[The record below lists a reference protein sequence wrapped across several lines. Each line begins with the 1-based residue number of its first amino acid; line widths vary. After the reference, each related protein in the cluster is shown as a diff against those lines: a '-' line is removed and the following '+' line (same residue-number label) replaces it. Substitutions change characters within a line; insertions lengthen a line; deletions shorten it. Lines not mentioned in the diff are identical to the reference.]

1 MRKTVKICDL
11 IEDMIRLFGMYGVRI
26 IETRLKPREKFCY
39 KLLFKVGEFDKT
51 EHRIIS
57 IERNTATK
65 EDVFRR
71 LPLLQDAYAY
81 AYDYDMA
88 CKRKTEEVNKEANLK
103 EKAKEKIVTH

>member
-1 MRKTVKICDL
+1 MRKTVKIYDL

-39 KLLFKVGEFDKT
+39 TLLFKVGEFDKT

-71 LPLLQDAYAY
+71 LPLLQDAY
-81 AYDYDMA
+81 DYDMA